1 VSRPAP
7 QSTPWDWISPDDVA
21 RIALAAFY
29 GVSRR
34 RDVCIDTWATPMRV
48 RRSWFLLQLAREL
61 VAQSAGP
68 SRELRP
74 TARTTGPAT
83 RLNPTGDLQ
92 MRKFASRAKR
102 GLFVLSPLSLVV
114 AMVASAAGPSDSM
127 PTSVRAAMQRDL
139 GLTSAQLSQY
149 LKIERLAT
157 QQEKQLAKAQG
168 RAFAGSWIERK
179 SNGSFQLVVATTSIS
194 PQKAAGGIEIRSA
207 RYSLAELDAS
217 KAQFDAVLARGGK
230 PPKGVYGW
238 YIDLPSNSVVVSVGK
253 GAQRAGIDFV
263 AASGVD
269 VQSVRLE
276 TAEEQP
282 SLRVDVK
289 GGLGYLRS
297 PGDGYLYAC
306 SVGFNVAQGSTPGFV
321 SAGHCGDAG
330 EIVYFEPSLWTLG
343 PRLGSFAASSFPAPG
358 QTGNDYAWVRLDAG
372 HTQSPTVY
380 GYGSGDVTVRG
391 GTEAP
396 VGAAICRSGRTS
408 GWRCGTIE
416 AKNQTVNYSSGETIL
431 NLTRTT
437 ACSEGGDSGGSF
449 ITGPGQAQG
458 VLSGGSGSCKGKQPN
473 RRTRSYYQP
482 LLPILQAYNLSL
494 RTGA

>member
-1 VSRPAP
+1 
-7 QSTPWDWISPDDVA
+7 
-21 RIALAAFY
+21 
-29 GVSRR
+29 
-34 RDVCIDTWATPMRV
+34 
-48 RRSWFLLQLAREL
+48 
-61 VAQSAGP
+61 
-68 SRELRP
+68 
-74 TARTTGPAT
+74 
-83 RLNPTGDLQ
+83 
-92 MRKFASRAKR
+92 MRKFISWAKR
-102 GLFVLSPLSLVV
+102 GLIVLSPLSLAI
-114 AMVASAAGPSDSM
+114 AMTASAAGPSDTVS
-127 PTSVRAAMQRDL
+127 PSLRAAMQRDL

-149 LKIERLAT
+149 LKIERLAVL
-157 QQEKQLAKAQG
+157 QEKQLARAQG
-168 RAFAGSWIERK
+168 RSFAGSWIERQP
-179 SNGSFQLVVATTSIS
+179 NGSFRLVVASTSIR
-194 PQKAAGGIEIRSA
+194 PQKAATGIEVRSA
-207 RYSLAELDAS
+207 RRSLAELDAS
-217 KAQFDAVLARGGK
+217 KAQLDAVQARGGK
-230 PPKGVYGW
+230 VPNGVYGW
-238 YIDLPSNSVVVSVGK
+238 YVDLPSNSVVVSVGK
-253 GAQRAGIDFV
+253 GAQQAGIDFA

-289 GGLGYLRS
+289 GGLGYLRN

-306 SVGFNVAQGSTPGFV
+306 SVGFNVSQGSTPGFV

-330 EIVYFEPSLWTLG
+330 ENVYFEPSQWTLG
-343 PRLGSFAASSFPAPG
+343 PKLGSFAASSFPAPG
-358 QTGNDYAWVRLDAG
+358 QTGNDYSWIRLDAG

-380 GYGSGDVTVRG
+380 GYGNGDVTVRG
-391 GTEAP
+391 GTEAA

-458 VLSGGSGSCKGKQPN
+458 VLSGGSGSCKGKLPN
-473 RRTRSYYQP
+473 KRTRSYYQP

-494 RTGA
+494 RTGT